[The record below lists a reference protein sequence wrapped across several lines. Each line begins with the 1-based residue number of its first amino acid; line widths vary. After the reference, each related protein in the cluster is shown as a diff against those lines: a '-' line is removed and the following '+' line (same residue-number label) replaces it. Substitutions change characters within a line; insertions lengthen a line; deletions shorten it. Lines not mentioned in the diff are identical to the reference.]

1 MRAMYKVGAVF
12 GLALL
17 AGCGKSD
24 VGPRFV
30 GTVVSHVDTYGSGTR
45 TQSVLRREGS
55 MRSGFNYGDSSKVD
69 WTSDITWRFLR
80 RDGTNDVYR
89 VEWTFRPK
97 GGSSDT
103 KAKEVSFDGR
113 EAVRVF
119 DNRWQVISIE
129 PGPIPTNSQPP
140 GGARMRDKSRTMC
153 WSECA
158 GARRSALSLCALAAR
173 RMAWRSP

>member
-1 MRAMYKVGAVF
+1 MRAMYKVIAVF

-24 VGPRFV
+24 VGPRFA
-30 GTVVSHVDTYGSGTR
+30 GTVVSHVDTYGSGTG

-55 MRSGFNYGDSSKVD
+55 MTSGFNYGDSSKGD

-103 KAKEVSFDGR
+103 KAKEVSFNGVK
-113 EAVRVF
+113 AVRVF

-129 PGPIPTNSQPP
+129 PGPIIVDSAPQ
-140 GGARMRDKSRTMC
+140 
-153 WSECA
+153 A
-158 GARRSALSLCALAAR
+158 GANGKQPSGSETNRASGAATSRR
-173 RMAWRSP
+173 PP